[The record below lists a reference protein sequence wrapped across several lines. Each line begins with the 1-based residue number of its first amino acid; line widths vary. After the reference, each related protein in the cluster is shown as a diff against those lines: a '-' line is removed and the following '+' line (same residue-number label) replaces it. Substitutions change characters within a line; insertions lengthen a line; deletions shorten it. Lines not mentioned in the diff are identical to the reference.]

1 MLSNAF
7 NFLIQLHSRGVT
19 IERPGDGEEAI
30 SAVSIKITPA
40 NYFRNLSAPE
50 EIVVE
55 GKEFIVS
62 KETLSSANYPTPKRG
77 DILDD
82 SETGTSTIS
91 EVREVYD
98 FGGAIMGYRLRTS

>member
-1 MLSNAF
+1 MLANAF
-7 NFLIQLHSRGVT
+7 NFLINLHSRSVT
-19 IERPGDGEEAI
+19 IERPGDEETEI
-30 SAVSIKITPA
+30 KAVSIRITPA

-55 GKEFIVS
+55 GKEFLVS
-62 KETLSSANYPTPKRG
+62 KEALNSVSFPMPKRG

-98 FGGAIMGYRLRTS
+98 FGGTIMGYRLRTS